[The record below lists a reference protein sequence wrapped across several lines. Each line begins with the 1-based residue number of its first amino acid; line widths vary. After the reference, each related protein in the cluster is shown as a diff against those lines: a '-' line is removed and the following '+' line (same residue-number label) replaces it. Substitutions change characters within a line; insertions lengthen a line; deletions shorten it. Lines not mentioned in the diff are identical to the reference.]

1 MNHTKFTTSLYKR
14 LKAHSGTIF
23 RVLFLTLVAA
33 SVTAIMIVDIDSL
46 PSNVQV
52 GKIALHDIR
61 AEQNYELVDVRST
74 AKLRKEAADAVLP
87 VYDFDAGLVVY
98 RVQKIRESFAEAR
111 KKLEEA
117 KNLGLKELSA
127 DEEARL
133 RQNLQIALGLA
144 LTDSH
149 YALLRRDGF
158 SEDLEQALTVFL
170 EPIQKRPILEDKTEF
185 LLRGDRGIVLRT
197 IMEGVSEIIEVSL
210 FDYDSVLSRK
220 EAEETYAEASP
231 ADIQKQSHFDF
242 LDISEIRAAQELLP
256 EFIKSNVVFNKAET
270 DLRKERAQ
278 SSIQNITIKLQKGQ
292 NIIRR
297 GDRYEPRHLSDIEG
311 MRSARLRTNS
321 VLEFTGLFSLIA
333 AAITV
338 LYSFASH
345 HIRKFKPATKDIYFL
360 GLMLVGFVAFLRMTS
375 FMATGLKDGLW
386 FVNDLST
393 LYYLIPVAA
402 GAMMVRYILNS
413 ETALLFAVLL
423 SFLSGIFLENDL
435 EISFYYLIS
444 GVVAAHFIGHVERRS
459 SVFRCGIYIG
469 LVNAGLVIALELISR
484 IAASAAVDLESLSI
498 NCLFAF
504 GGGLLAAIV
513 MLAFS
518 PVIETLFN
526 YTTNIQLLE
535 LANMNHPLLR
545 EMIVRAPGT
554 YHHSQLVGILAEAG
568 ARATGANPLL
578 TRVGSYYHDIG
589 KMKKPHYFVEN
600 QKGDNPHDR
609 LSPHMSALIIE
620 AHVADGIEMAL
631 EHKLPKLITDFIPE
645 HQGTKLIG
653 YFFNKAKKMA
663 DTSHTRVEEKDFR
676 YKGPRPQSR
685 EAGIVMLA
693 DTIEAA
699 VRSMPEKTPQKIQGQ
714 VEKLVNAHFVD
725 GQLNE
730 CDLTLRDL
738 HHIALAFVK
747 ILIGIYHQR
756 VEYPEEKHKSPIK
769 IVKDSQHESVSHSH
783 LQLSQA
789 PDNIAPLFKEK
800 H

>member
-1 MNHTKFTTSLYKR
+1 MNRNKFMAQFFASLKT
-14 LKAHSGTIF
+14 HSGTILRAF
-23 RVLFLTLVAA
+23 FLAVVAA
-33 SVTAIMIVDIDSL
+33 IVTAVMIVDVDSL
-46 PSNVQV
+46 PSHVQV
-52 GKIALHDIR
+52 GKIATHDIR
-61 AEQNYELVDVRST
+61 AEQNYELVDGRST
-74 AKLRKEAADAVLP
+74 AKLREEAADAVLP
-87 VYDFDAGLVVY
+87 VYDFDAGLVIY
-98 RVQKIRESFAEAR
+98 RMQKIHESFAEAR
-111 KKLEEA
+111 KKLAEA
-117 KNLGLKELSA
+117 KSVGLKELA
-127 DEEARL
+127 VDDEARL
-133 RQNLQIALGLA
+133 RQNLQLALGLA

-149 YALLRRDGF
+149 YALLRQDGF
-158 SEDLEQALTVFL
+158 SEDLEQALTVLL
-170 EPIQKRPILEDKTEF
+170 EPIQKRPILEDKTE
-185 LLRGDRGIVLRT
+185 LLQRGERGIVLRT
-197 IMEGVSEIIEVSL
+197 IMEGASEIVESTL
-210 FDYDSVLSRK
+210 FNYDAVLGRK
-220 EAEETYAEASP
+220 EAEEAYVEMTPGE
-231 ADIQKQSHFDF
+231 IQKQVHFDF
-242 LDISEIRAAQELLP
+242 LDLSEIRAAQALLP
-256 EFIKSNVVFNKAET
+256 EFIKSNVAFNKAET

-278 SSIQNITIKLQKGQ
+278 ASIQNIIVKLQKGQ
-292 NIIRR
+292 IIIRR

-321 VLEFTGLFSLIA
+321 VLEFAGLFALIA
-333 AAITV
+333 MAITV
-338 LYSFASH
+338 LYRFGSR
-345 HIRKFKPATKDIYFL
+345 HIRKFHPAAKDMYFL
-360 GLMLVGFVAFLRMTS
+360 GLMLVGFVGFLRLAS

-386 FVNDLST
+386 FVSDIST

-423 SFLSGIFLENDL
+423 SFLSGMFLENNL
-435 EISFYYLIS
+435 EIAFYYLVS
-444 GVVAAHFIGHVERRS
+444 GIVAAHLVGHVERRS
-459 SVFRCGIYIG
+459 SVFRCGLYIG
-469 LVNAGLVIALELISR
+469 LVNAGLVIALELVNR
-484 IAASAAVDLESLSI
+484 IAAAATMDLESLSI
-498 NCLFAF
+498 NALFAF
-504 GGGLLAAIV
+504 CGGLLAAIV

-518 PVIETLFN
+518 PMVETLFN

-568 ARATGANPLL
+568 ARAIGANPLL
-578 TRVGSYYHDIG
+578 ARVGSYYHDIG
-589 KMKKPHYFVEN
+589 KMKKPQYFVEN

-620 AHVADGIEMAL
+620 AHVADGIEMAR
-631 EHKLPKLITDFIPE
+631 EHKLPKLITEFIPE

-663 DTSHTRVEEKDFR
+663 DTSRTRVEEKDFR

-693 DTIEAA
+693 DTVEAA
-699 VRSMPEKTPQKIQGQ
+699 VRSMPEKTPQKIQAQ
-714 VEKLVNAHFVD
+714 VEKLVNSHFVD

-756 VEYPEEKHKSPIK
+756 VEYPEEKHRSPIK
-769 IVKDSQHESVSHSH
+769 IVKDSPHESSAHSH
-783 LQLSQA
+783 LQPPQT